1 MEKKTIVITYRT
13 SEATKEK
20 LQVIANKND
29 WTISKLSE
37 RIITKFIEDQE
48 QKIIQATIEDLMKTI
63 MYVYDDSTEAA
74 DFGIKL
80 ERELADNY
88 ILD

>member
-63 MYVYDDSTEAA
+63 MYVYDDSTEAS

>member
-1 MEKKTIVITYRT
+1 MEKKTTVITYRT

-20 LQVIANKND
+20 LQVIANKYD

-37 RIITKFIEDQE
+37 RIITKYIEDQE
-48 QKIIQATIEDLMKTI
+48 QKVIQATIEDLIKTI
-63 MYVYDDSTEAA
+63 MYVYNDSTEAA

-80 ERELADNY
+80 ERELTDNY
-88 ILD
+88 ILE